1 MAVLA
6 AVLRSNDADVAR
18 WSRELGR
25 ASVQFDRGSYDQS
38 SRRLQSLASN
48 DVSDNQSNSSH
59 LKSSS
64 VQRPQLGVESPVSAS
79 LSVARTAQTSREEVR
94 KQLETALTTCVPQ
107 YREPAKQVAARLEQS
122 VGKVASIRRKI
133 PEGMIDAALMCVH
146 YPEFAKAWARVTLME
161 SDLHPEAAR
170 ALNDFVT
177 AIQRRGK

>member
-1 MAVLA
+1 MIGA
-6 AVLRSNDADVAR
+6 AIRASDAEFRD

-25 ASVQFDRGSYDQS
+25 GSVRIENRQS
-38 SRRLQSLASN
+38 AVHGLQPKASN
-48 DVSDNQSNSSH
+48 DFACEKVQPLH
-59 LKSSS
+59 LKSPSS
-64 VQRPQLGVESPVSAS
+64 LRPQHGVERPVSAS
-79 LSVARTAQTSREEVR
+79 SSVARNATTSREEIR
-94 KQLETALTTCVPQ
+94 KSLETALTTCVPQ

-177 AIQRRGK
+177 AIQRRGR